1 MEHSLQQYDSN
12 RRAQIWAERI
22 SECRSSG
29 LTVKDWCERAGLS
42 CKTYYYWQHK
52 LYQVMSQ
59 RSSFV
64 EISGSRYVPS
74 AEITARLRIDN
85 IECDIIS
92 GADEVTI
99 AALIRAI
106 KSC

>member
-1 MEHSLQQYDSN
+1 MEHSLQQLDS
-12 RRAQIWAERI
+12 RQRALIWTERI

-29 LTVKDWCERAGLS
+29 LTVKKWCEQSGIS
-42 CKTYYYWQHK
+42 SKTYYYWQHK
-52 LYQVMSQ
+52 LYQAMSAEA
-59 RSSFV
+59 SFV
-64 EISGSRYVPS
+64 EIGGSRCS
-74 AEITARLRIDN
+74 ASSEVTARLRIDN
-85 IECDIIS
+85 IECEIIS